1 MYLFYLTCNNDENS
15 KLTRIFDQFS
25 DLHQAYNGKGR
36 EGWKEERRE
45 GRKSR
50 PREKEDEGRS
60 LNVRNIQVV
69 SGGSPE
75 ARARDRVVMV

>member
-1 MYLFYLTCNNDENS
+1 MMKTA

-50 PREKEDEGRS
+50 PREKEEDEGRS

-69 SGGSPE
+69 SGGPPE